1 MPDVDESGDEGT
13 SITVTKG
20 SLPTKR
26 ARTEKLTDS
35 TNATQLS
42 PRKRPVVNYFI
53 KDPPSL
59 TKSKS
64 KATVHQREE
73 SVESETDDED
83 DEDDEDEDTY
93 TVEAI
98 KGHDFNKKGEMLFYI
113 KWLGYDKPE
122 DDSWEPEANLEG
134 AREMVE
140 EYLEKIGGRPEP
152 PSHVKRKRGVALRRQ
167 KAMKVED
174 NTSDSIGKVKN
185 DEASDLPLGSWETKI
200 KEIKSISKTDQGKL
214 LFTIEWADGQK
225 DAAVEAQ
232 VLYSKAPQKAL
243 QFYEAHIQFS

>member
-20 SLPTKR
+20 SLQTKR
-26 ARTEKLTDS
+26 ARTEKLSDS
-35 TNATQLS
+35 TNAMQSS

-59 TKSKS
+59 SKSKS
-64 KATVHQREE
+64 KATMHQREE
-73 SVESETDDED
+73 SIESETDDED
-83 DEDDEDEDTY
+83 DEDQDTY

-98 KGHDFNKKGEMLFYI
+98 MGHDFNKKGEMLFHI

-152 PSHVKRKRGVALRRQ
+152 EPPRKHGVALRRQ
-167 KAMKVED
+167 KAKKVED
-174 NTSDSIGKVKN
+174 TTSDSIGKNRWAN
-185 DEASDLPLGSWETKI
+185 DDSSDLPLGSWETKI

-243 QFYEAHIQFS
+243 QFYESHIQFS